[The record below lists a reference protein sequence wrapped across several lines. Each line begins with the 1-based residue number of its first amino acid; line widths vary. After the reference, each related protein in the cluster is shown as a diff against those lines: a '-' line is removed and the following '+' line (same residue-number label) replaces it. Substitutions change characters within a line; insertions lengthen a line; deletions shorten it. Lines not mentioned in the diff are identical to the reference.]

1 MQRSKIKS
9 YRFCVFLLFN
19 LFLIIAIF
27 FLPAYAEQIPDY
39 EKPYSPIFTDKSVYS
54 WTDKVKITILAPSW
68 NSDRDLI
75 DSIGDDEYNPIKI
88 STGDHHLEPYRFTET
103 GVNTGIFTAEVTLT
117 GFSHD
122 ADGDGDIDTTPR
134 TLGNGPTSG
143 FLEVDR
149 DSGITIS
156 FEFADG
162 VVVTES
168 VLTTWNMGDVR
179 FSEDNFISDKSALI
193 RVIDPDLNLNPEAL
207 DQIPIQVSSDSDV
220 AGIEVTAIET
230 SESSG
235 IFVVTIT
242 FTQNLS
248 SSGNRLLALPED
260 EIYAKYDD
268 HTLPK
273 PYSTSDNLEIITLAR
288 VASSIPSLEK
298 ISNSQITLTDSSNNP
313 LNSFQAN
320 NRIQI
325 VGSVT
330 NEQNFDQKFVYLIQV
345 KDHNNSVVSLSWMSG
360 ELSGKQNLSVSQ
372 SWLPKNSGT
381 FFIESYVW
389 NSLEDQ
395 IALSQSISNSV
406 IVE

>member
-1 MQRSKIKS
+1 
-9 YRFCVFLLFN
+9 
-19 LFLIIAIF
+19 LFLIITIF
-27 FLPAYAEQIPDY
+27 FLQAYAEQIPDY

>member
-1 MQRSKIKS
+1 MLLILAM
-9 YRFCVFLLFN
+9 FLF
-19 LFLIIAIF
+19 
-27 FLPAYAEQIPDY
+27 PVYAEQIPDY
-39 EKPYSPIFTDKSVYS
+39 DNPYSPIFTDKPVYS

-68 NSDRDLI
+68 NSDRHLI
-75 DSIGDDEYNPIKI
+75 DSIGDDQFNPIKI
-88 STGDHHLEPYRFTET
+88 STGSHFLEPYRFTET
-103 GVNTGIFTAEVTLT
+103 GVNTGIFTAEITLT

-149 DSGITIS
+149 DSNITIS

-162 VVVTES
+162 VVLTES
-168 VLTTWNMGDVR
+168 ALTAWNIGDVR
-179 FSEDNFISDKSALI
+179 FSEDNFLSDNSALI

-207 DQIPIQVSSDSDV
+207 DQIPVQVYSDSDI

-230 SESSG
+230 SERSG
-235 IFVVTIT
+235 VFVATIV

-260 EIYAKYDD
+260 EIFAKYDD

-273 PYSTSDNLEIITLAR
+273 PYSTSDNLEIITFAK
-288 VASSIPSLEK
+288 VGSSVPSLEK
-298 ISNSQITLTDSSNNP
+298 LTNSPITLTDNSGKP
-313 LNSFQAN
+313 VNSFKEK

-325 VGSVT
+325 VGSIK
-330 NEQNFDQKFVYLIQV
+330 NEQIFNQKFVYLIQV
-345 KDHNNSVVSLSWMSG
+345 KDHYDSVVSLSWMSG
-360 ELSGKQNLSVSQ
+360 ELSGNQSLDVSQ

-381 FFIESYVW
+381 FSIEAFVW
-389 NSLEDQ
+389 NSIEDQ
-395 IALSQSISNSV
+395 IALAQSTTTSI
-406 IVE
+406 IIE

>member
-1 MQRSKIKS
+1 MI
-9 YRFCVFLLFN
+9 
-19 LFLIIAIF
+19 

-39 EKPYSPIFTDKSVYS
+39 DKPYSPIFTDKSVYS

-162 VVVTES
+162 VVLTES
-168 VLTTWNMGDVR
+168 VLTTWNIGDVR

-207 DQIPIQVSSDSDV
+207 DQIPIQVSSDSDI

-288 VASSIPSLEK
+288 VTSSIPSLEK
-298 ISNSQITLTDSSNNP
+298 ISNSQITLTDSSSNP
-313 LNSFQAN
+313 LKSFQAN

-395 IALSQSISNSV
+395 IALSQPMSNSI

>member
-1 MQRSKIKS
+1 
-9 YRFCVFLLFN
+9 LFH

-54 WTDKVKITILAPSW
+54 WTDKIKITILAPSW

-117 GFSHD
+117 GFPHD
-122 ADGDGDIDTTPR
+122 ADGDGDIDTIPR

-162 VVVTES
+162 VVLTES

-207 DQIPIQVSSDSDV
+207 DQIPIQVSSDSDA

-288 VASSIPSLEK
+288 VVSSIPSLEK
-298 ISNSQITLTDSSNNP
+298 ISNSQITLTDSSSNP
-313 LNSFQAN
+313 LKSFQAN

-395 IALSQSISNSV
+395 IALSQPISNSI

>member
-1 MQRSKIKS
+1 M
-9 YRFCVFLLFN
+9 
-19 LFLIIAIF
+19 FLIFAIF
-27 FLPAYAEQIPDY
+27 FLPAHAEQIPDY
-39 EKPYSPIFTDKSVYS
+39 DNPYSPIFTDKPMYS

-68 NSDRDLI
+68 NSDRHLI
-75 DSIGDDEYNPIKI
+75 DSIGDDQYNPIKI
-88 STGDHHLEPYRFTET
+88 STGSHSLEPYRFTET
-103 GVNTGIFTAEVTLT
+103 DVNTGIFTAEITLT

-122 ADGDGDIDTTPR
+122 ADGDGDIDTSPR

-149 DSGITIS
+149 DSAITIS

-162 VVVTES
+162 VVLTES
-168 VLTTWNMGDVR
+168 VLTSWNMGNVK
-179 FSEDNFISDKSALI
+179 FSESNFVSDKSALI

-220 AGIEVTAIET
+220 AGIEVTAVET

-235 IFVVTIT
+235 VFVTTIT

-288 VASSIPSLEK
+288 VTSSIPSLEK
-298 ISNSQITLTDSSNNP
+298 LTNSQITLTDSSGKP
-313 LNSFQAN
+313 MNSFQVN

-325 VGSVT
+325 VGSIE
-330 NEQNFDQKFVYLIQV
+330 NEQLFDQKFVYLVQI
-345 KDHNNSVVSLSWMSG
+345 KDHTDSVVSLSWMSG
-360 ELSGKQNLSVSQ
+360 ELSENQNLEVSQ
-372 SWLPKNSGT
+372 SWLPKNSGE

-395 IALSQSISNSV
+395 IALSKSISTS
-406 IVE
+406 IIIE

>member
-1 MQRSKIKS
+1 
-9 YRFCVFLLFN
+9 LLQ
-19 LFLIIAIF
+19 LFLIFTIF
-27 FLPAYAEQIPDY
+27 FLPVYAEQIPDY
-39 EKPYSPIFTDKSVYS
+39 DKPYSPIFTDKPVYS

-68 NSDRDLI
+68 NSDRYLI

-88 STGDHHLEPYRFTET
+88 STGSHSLEPYRFTET
-103 GVNTGIFTAEVTLT
+103 GVNTGIFAAEVTLT

-162 VVVTES
+162 VVLTES
-168 VLTTWNMGDVR
+168 LLTTWNMGNVQ
-179 FSEDNFISDKSALI
+179 FMEDNFLSDQPALI

-207 DQIPIQVSSDSDV
+207 DQIHIDVSSDSDA
-220 AGIEVTAIET
+220 AGIKVVAIET

-235 IFVVTIT
+235 VFVATIT

-248 SSGNRLLALPED
+248 SSGNRLLAFPED

-273 PYSTSDNLEIITLAR
+273 PYSTSDNLEIITLAK
-288 VASSIPSLEK
+288 VTSSIPSLEK
-298 ISNSQITLTDSSNNP
+298 LTNSQFTLADSSGKP
-313 LNSFQAN
+313 LESFQVN
-320 NRIQI
+320 KRIQI
-325 VGSVT
+325 VGSIK
-330 NEQNFDQKFVYLIQV
+330 NEQLFDQKFVYLIQV
-345 KDHNNSVVSLSWMSG
+345 KDQTGSVVSLSWMSG
-360 ELSGKQNLSVSQ
+360 KLSEKQNLGVSQ
-372 SWLPKNSGT
+372 SWLPKNPGT

-395 IALSQSISNSV
+395 IALSQSLSSSV
-406 IVE
+406 IIQ

>member
-1 MQRSKIKS
+1 M
-9 YRFCVFLLFN
+9 
-19 LFLIIAIF
+19 F

-39 EKPYSPIFTDKSVYS
+39 EKPYSPIFTDKPVYS

-68 NSDRDLI
+68 NTDRHLI

-88 STGDHHLEPYRFTET
+88 STASHSLEPYRFTET
-103 GVNTGIFTAEVTLT
+103 GTNTGIFTAEITLT

-122 ADGDGDIDTTPR
+122 ADGDGDIDTIPR

-149 DSGITIS
+149 DSAITVS

-162 VVVTES
+162 VVLTES
-168 VLTTWNMGDVR
+168 ALTSWNVGNVQ
-179 FSEDNFISDKSALI
+179 FSESNFLSDKSALI

-207 DQIPIQVSSDSDV
+207 DQISLQVSSDSDV
-220 AGIEVTAIET
+220 AGIEVAAVET

-235 IFVVTIT
+235 VFVTTIT

-248 SSGNRLLALPED
+248 SSGNRLLALPDD

-273 PYSTSDNLEIITLAR
+273 PYSTSDNLEIISLAR
-288 VASSIPSLEK
+288 VTSSIPSLEK
-298 ISNSQITLTDSSNNP
+298 LTNSQITLSDSSGQP
-313 LNSFQAN
+313 LTSFQVN

-325 VGSVT
+325 VGSIE
-330 NEQNFDQKFVYLIQV
+330 NEQLFDQKFVYLVQV
-345 KDHNNSVVSLSWMSG
+345 KDSNSSVVSLSWISG
-360 ELSGKQNLSVSQ
+360 ELTGKQNLTVSQ

-381 FFIESYVW
+381 FLIESYVW
-389 NSLEDQ
+389 NSLEYQ
-395 IALSQSISNSV
+395 IALSHPISHSV
-406 IVE
+406 IIE

>member
-1 MQRSKIKS
+1 MI
-9 YRFCVFLLFN
+9 
-19 LFLIIAIF
+19 
-27 FLPAYAEQIPDY
+27 PAYAEQIPDY
-39 EKPYSPIFTDKSVYS
+39 DKPYSPIFTDKPVYS

-68 NSDRDLI
+68 NSDRHLI
-75 DSIGDDEYNPIKI
+75 DSIGDDEDHPIKI
-88 STGDHHLEPYRFTET
+88 STGSHSLEPYRFTET
-103 GVNTGIFTAEVTLT
+103 GVNTGIFTAEITLT

-149 DSGITIS
+149 DSNITIS

-162 VVVTES
+162 VVLLES
-168 VLTTWNMGDVR
+168 VLTAWNTGDVR
-179 FSEDNFISDKSALI
+179 FSEENFLSDKSALI

-207 DQIPIQVSSDSDV
+207 DQIPVQVSSDSDV

-235 IFVVTIT
+235 VFVVTIT

-248 SSGNRLLALPED
+248 SSGNRLLALPGD
-260 EIYAKYDD
+260 DIYAKYDD

-273 PYSTSDNLEIITLAR
+273 PYSTSDNLEIITLAT
-288 VASSIPSLEK
+288 VESSIAPLEK
-298 ISNSQITLTDSSNNP
+298 LTNSQITLADSSGKP
-313 LNSFQAN
+313 VISFQEN

-325 VGSVT
+325 VGSIK

-345 KDHNNSVVSLSWMSG
+345 KDHNNSVVSLSWVSG
-360 ELSGKQNLSVSQ
+360 ELSGKQNLDISQ
-372 SWLPKNSGT
+372 SWLPKNSGI
-381 FFIESYVW
+381 FLIETYVW
-389 NSLEDQ
+389 NSLDDQ
-395 IALSQSISNSV
+395 IALSQPTSTSI
-406 IVE
+406 IIE

>member
-1 MQRSKIKS
+1 MI
-9 YRFCVFLLFN
+9 
-19 LFLIIAIF
+19 

-39 EKPYSPIFTDKSVYS
+39 DKPYSPIFTDKSVYS

-162 VVVTES
+162 VVLTES
-168 VLTTWNMGDVR
+168 VLTTWNIGDVR

-207 DQIPIQVSSDSDV
+207 DQIPIQVSSDSDI

-288 VASSIPSLEK
+288 VVSSIPSLGK
-298 ISNSQITLTDSSNNP
+298 ISNSQITLTDSSSNP
-313 LNSFQAN
+313 LKSFQAN

-360 ELSGKQNLSVSQ
+360 ELSGYQNLDVSQ

-395 IALSQSISNSV
+395 IALSQPISNSI

>member
-1 MQRSKIKS
+1 
-9 YRFCVFLLFN
+9 LLQ
-19 LFLIIAIF
+19 LFLIFTIF
-27 FLPAYAEQIPDY
+27 SLPAYAEQIPDY
-39 EKPYSPIFTDKSVYS
+39 DKPYSPIFTDKPIYS

-68 NSDRDLI
+68 NSDRHLI

-88 STGDHHLEPYRFTET
+88 STGSHSLEPYRFTET

-122 ADGDGDIDTTPR
+122 VDGDGDIDTTPR

-162 VVVTES
+162 VVLTES
-168 VLTTWNMGDVR
+168 ALISWNMGNVQ
-179 FSEDNFISDKSALI
+179 FTENNFLSDRPALI

-207 DQIPIQVSSDSDV
+207 DQISIDVSSDSDA
-220 AGIEVTAIET
+220 AGIKVVAIET

-235 IFVVTIT
+235 IFVATIT
-242 FTQNLS
+242 FAQNLS
-248 SSGNRLLALPED
+248 SSGSRLLALPED

-273 PYSTSDNLEIITLAR
+273 PYSTSDNLEIITLAK
-288 VASSIPSLEK
+288 VTSSIPSLEK
-298 ISNSQITLTDSSNNP
+298 LTNSQITLTDSSDKP
-313 LNSFQAN
+313 LESFQVN
-320 NRIQI
+320 KRIQI
-325 VGSVT
+325 VGSIK
-330 NEQNFDQKFVYLIQV
+330 NEQLFDQKFVYLIQI
-345 KDHNNSVVSLSWMSG
+345 KNQNDSVVSLSWMSG
-360 ELSGKQNLSVSQ
+360 ELSEKQNLSVSQ
-372 SWLPKNSGT
+372 SWLPKNPGT

-395 IALSQSISNSV
+395 IALSQSISSSV
-406 IVE
+406 IIQ